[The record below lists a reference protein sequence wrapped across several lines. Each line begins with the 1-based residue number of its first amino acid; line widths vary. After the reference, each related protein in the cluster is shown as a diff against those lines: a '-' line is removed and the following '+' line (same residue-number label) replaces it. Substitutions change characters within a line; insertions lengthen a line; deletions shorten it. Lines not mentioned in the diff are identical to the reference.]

1 MRRVAFRHSLVG
13 IIILSIIFT
22 ISWLSTPVGSAP
34 GTPLR
39 MFSSNGED
47 LKVSALTYND
57 GPDLRWRRLGAY
69 STGIIPPRVFL
80 SVGAFEMGR
89 GQELAFDAGVE
100 AARYV
105 LGRADLEKPVGAY
118 PGVLSGTSSGL
129 AWAVATILLNDS
141 TLRDE
146 GEIFA
151 TGSLIGTDSVGS
163 INGLDKKLITPGLR
177 EARVIFVP
185 AAQYDEAVT
194 GLRERGDYQIADLVV
209 GVSSVSE
216 VLAYLC
222 DGGIKSRACRSVI
235 VSPVDYGM

>member
-22 ISWLSTPVGSAP
+22 ISWLITPVGSAP

-39 MFSSNGED
+39 IFSSNGED
-47 LKVSALTYND
+47 LKVSALTYNE
-57 GPDLRWRRLGAY
+57 GPDLRWSRLGEY
-69 STGIIPPRVFL
+69 STEIIPPRVL
-80 SVGAFEMGR
+80 MSVGTFEMGR

-105 LGRADLEKPVGAY
+105 LGRADLEKPVGVY

-129 AWAVATILLNDS
+129 AWAIATIILNDS

-146 GEIFA
+146 GVIFA
-151 TGSLIGTDSVGS
+151 TGSLIGTERVGS
-163 INGLDKKLITPGLR
+163 INGLDMKLITPGLR

-194 GLRERGDYQIADLVV
+194 GLRERGDYQIAELVV

-222 DGGIKSRACRSVI
+222 KGVAESKACRSVYKT
-235 VSPVDYGM
+235 PVDYGM